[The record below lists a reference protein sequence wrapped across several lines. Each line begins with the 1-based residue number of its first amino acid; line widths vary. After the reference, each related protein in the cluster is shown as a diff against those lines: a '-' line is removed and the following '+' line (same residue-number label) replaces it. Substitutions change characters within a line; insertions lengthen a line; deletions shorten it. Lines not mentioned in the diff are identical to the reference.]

1 MNGTFRGRRT
11 LGWVTSGLLVA
22 AALGLGLLLANRFS
36 GPLPP
41 RTLSISTGRPGGA
54 YHEFAL
60 EYRRLLARQGFDLEV
75 RPSAGSVETLQRL
88 SAGEVTAGFVQGG
101 TATAGGS
108 QGVVALA
115 SVFLGI
121 R

>member
-1 MNGTFRGRRT
+1 VSGAFRGRT
-11 LGWVTSGLLVA
+11 LVWVLAFGLSVA

-60 EYRRLLARQGFDLEV
+60 EYRQLLARQGFELEV
-75 RPSAGSVETLQRL
+75 RPGAGSVETL
-88 SAGEVTAGFVQGG
+88 
-101 TATAGGS
+101 
-108 QGVVALA
+108 
-115 SVFLGI
+115 
-121 R
+121 